1 MARYSITR
9 QKERIVLVQGISFI
23 SALATFQAGP
33 TGLNG
38 YIFRDFNALAGR
50 SWLFDNLVSLV
61 IYNDLIKAAIIGA
74 CFFAV
79 WYKKGTPEEV
89 QRVRKILLVTLI
101 ASVFVLA
108 TTKTLSHVIFLPRPI
123 VQSQKLYHL
132 KGENLVEYQ
141 RVPVRVPLDEQSRQK
156 YQKYLQGFL
165 DSNDLGTLPSD
176 HAGFFITLA
185 LGIWFASRRIGLLA
199 LAWTIFVILPSK
211 IIAAQHTPLDVLAGA
226 AIAVAWLT
234 LSLYLARLRLPG
246 RLLEKG
252 AHLTLRYSAASSA
265 LIFIVVFEFSST
277 LNHVEPILSVLS
289 AVGKRL
295 LGRSA

>member
-1 MARYSITR
+1 M
-9 QKERIVLVQGISFI
+9 VHGIRFI

-79 WYKKGTPEEV
+79 WFKKGTPEEV
-89 QRVRKILLVTLI
+89 QKVRKILLTALI

-108 TTKTLSHVIFLPRPI
+108 TTKTLSHMIFLPRPI
-123 VQSQKLYHL
+123 LQSQKLYYL
-132 KGENLVEYQ
+132 KGESLVEYQ
-141 RVPVRVPLDEQSRQK
+141 RIPVRVPLDEQSEQK
-156 YQKYLQGFL
+156 YRKFL
-165 DSNDLGTLPSD
+165 EGNFDSSDLGTLPSD

-185 LGIWFASRRIGLLA
+185 LGIWLASRRAGLLA
-199 LAWTIFVILPSK
+199 LAWTIFIILPSK
-211 IIAAQHTPLDVLAGA
+211 MIAGQHTPLDVLAGA
-226 AIAVAWLT
+226 AIAIAWLA
-234 LSLYLARLRLPG
+234 LCLFLARRKFPG
-246 RLLEKG
+246 LLIDK
-252 AHLTLRYSAASSA
+252 AAQLTLRYSALSSA

-289 AVGKRL
+289 AVGKHL

>member
-1 MARYSITR
+1 M
-9 QKERIVLVQGISFI
+9 VQAISFI
-23 SALATFQAGP
+23 SALAAFQAGP

-50 SWLFDNLVSLV
+50 SWFFDNLVSLV

-79 WYKKGTPEEV
+79 WYRKGTPEEV
-89 QRVRKILLVTLI
+89 QRARKILLTALI
-101 ASVFVLA
+101 ASVLVLA
-108 TTKTLSHVIFLPRPI
+108 TTKTLSHMIFLPRPF

-132 KGENLVEYQ
+132 KGESLIEYQ
-141 RVPVRVPLDEQSRQK
+141 RVQVRLPSDEQSQQK
-156 YQKYLQGFL
+156 YRKFL
-165 DSNDLGTLPSD
+165 EGNIDSNDLGTLPSD

-199 LAWTIFVILPSK
+199 LGWTIFVILPSK
-211 IIAAQHTPLDVLAGA
+211 MIAAQHTPLDVLAGA
-226 AIAVAWLT
+226 AVAVAWLS
-234 LSLYLARLRLPG
+234 LCLYLARRKLPARLIDKAS
-246 RLLEKG
+246 L
-252 AHLTLRYSAASSA
+252 LTLRYSALSSA
-265 LIFIVVFEFSST
+265 LIFIVIFEFSST

-289 AVGKRL
+289 AVGKHL